1 MQAVLGA
8 LLVLRADSVKQEA
21 LEVLDLMALAAAAL
35 EETTEAV

>member
-21 LEVLDLMALAAAAL
+21 LEALDLMALAAAAL